1 MAENEND
8 QERMRRW
15 FREAQERGGPMMSSP
30 WYVENYI
37 HVGGKM
43 SAPTPA
49 ASSKDWS
56 KIETYW
62 PHLAKQGGAVAP
74 RKGV

>member
-15 FREAQERGGPMMSSP
+15 FREAQERGGPMFHSGG
-30 WYVENYI
+30 YVGRIYQMHGEQP
-37 HVGGKM
+37 
-43 SAPTPA
+43 APTPA
-49 ASSKDWS
+49 TPSKDWS

-74 RKGV
+74 RRGV